1 MRRSFVLALLFA
13 MFLTGCA
20 KISDVENKPLADYR
34 FEAETP
40 YYSIVFTQTETVV
53 IDRAG
58 ELSSPVTASVDGYDV
73 VFEGQKITS
82 PSLFGI
88 NSVFNLGQLLKK
100 ILTEEIPSEKSTT
113 AEAVVLSGTYKGCG
127 YSLTGD
133 KKTSAPL
140 QLEYNGFEAVFKGSK

>member
-1 MRRSFVLALLFA
+1 MRRSFVLALLFCNV
-13 MFLTGCA
+13 FDGCA

-58 ELSSPVTASVDGYDV
+58 ELLSSPVTASVDGYDV

-82 PSLFGI
+82 PSLF
-88 NSVFNLGQLLKK
+88 
-100 ILTEEIPSEKSTT
+100 
-113 AEAVVLSGTYKGCG
+113 
-127 YSLTGD
+127 D
-133 KKTSAPL
+133 KFGL
-140 QLEYNGFEAVFKGSK
+140 QSRAT